1 MVVSVTAG
9 LYAGTWI
16 NYCTGALNTSLLSPP
31 YDIVWP
37 TSFALSHMILRTVIG
52 FAGVL
57 ATKVVCKFLSYIIM
71 CAILR
76 INWREL
82 IKCQDYSGNQNKV
95 FIDLIYKYVACF
107 MIGINTVYF
116 LPHTF
121 NMIGIE
127 RPRFR
132 TEM

>member
-9 LYAGTWI
+9 I
-16 NYCTGALNTSLLSPP
+16 HTGAWLSYYTGVLSPSLFSSP
-31 YDIVWP
+31 YNIVWP
-37 TSFALSHMILRTVIG
+37 TLFTLGHMILRTTLG
-52 FAGVL
+52 FAGVI
-57 ATKVVCKFLSYIIM
+57 ATKTLCKFLCYTTT

-82 IKCQDYSGNQNKV
+82 MKCQDYSRNQNKV
-95 FIDLIYKYVACF
+95 FVDLVYKYVACF

-116 LPHTF
+116 LPQTF
-121 NMIGIE
+121 SMIGIE
-127 RPRFR
+127 RPKFC